1 MYGGNGRC
9 SISRATPDGSLS
21 PPALYYALIVSEQ
34 YFRGSRINDAM
45 GQGAFLACTVIAT
58 DEAPKLTDGLVATA
72 RL

>member
-21 PPALYYALIVSEQ
+21 PPALYYALIVSQQ

-45 GQGAFLACTVIAT
+45 RQGALCTVIAT
-58 DEAPKLTDGLVATA
+58 DEAPKLTDRLVATA